1 MSTCYPFGF
10 LDEYAK
16 KEVRRSVLK
25 AVAIPGYQVPY
36 SSREMPMGRGFGTG
50 GLQLTISLL
59 GKGET
64 LKVIDQGSD
73 DSVNAVSLRRFI
85 EMTCAGVNTTTR
97 TSEADLIQSRH
108 RIPEKSL
115 REDQLIVL
123 QVPYPDPLV
132 VVEPSEDKR
141 KLMHGE
147 ADYSRLLVKL
157 YEDIVM
163 FDEITISHRY
173 PTRINNHYVIDP
185 SPIPRWD
192 VPKLHQ
198 SKALIL
204 FGAGREKK
212 VYAVPPYTKAEPL
225 AFVDVPFRV
234 ENFHDELG
242 QRRVCHRCACSN
254 SFLDEFV
261 DSKTGMKVYQCSDT
275 DWCDEQE
282 AQLPREQGGAGAAD
296 EQGSSSVAAGTS
308 PGATDEQ
315 LSATVAIDQT
325 VIGSDVRKT
334 GVTNG

>member
-1 MSTCYPFGF
+1 MSVNNTTAYPFGF

-16 KEVRRSVLK
+16 KEIRRTILK

-50 GLQLTISLL
+50 GLQLTLALI

-73 DSVNAVSLRRFI
+73 DSVNAVNLRSFI
-85 EMTCAGVNTTTR
+85 EMTCPGIDTTTR
-97 TSEADLIQSRH
+97 TQDADIIQTRH
-108 RIPEKSL
+108 RVPEMPL
-115 REDQLIVL
+115 REDQLLVL

-132 VVEPSEDKR
+132 IVEASEDKR
-141 KLMHGE
+141 KQMHAE

-157 YEDIVM
+157 YEDIVK

-173 PTRINNHYVIDP
+173 PTRINDRYVIDP

-198 SKALIL
+198 SAALML

-212 VYAVPPYTKAEPL
+212 IYAVPPYTNAEPL
-225 AFVDVPFRV
+225 AFDDIPFRV
-234 ENFHDELG
+234 EDFTDAQG
-242 QRRVCHRCACSN
+242 ARRACQRCGCTV

-261 DSKTGMKVYQCSDT
+261 DSTSGQQVYQCSDN
-275 DWCDEQE
+275 DWCEQQQTRALQIE
-282 AQLPREQGGAGAAD
+282 T
-296 EQGSSSVAAGTS
+296 V
-308 PGATDEQ
+308 TDEEH
-315 LSATVAIDQT
+315 AEVAH
-325 VIGSDVRKT
+325 G
-334 GVTNG
+334 